1 MIQTL
6 NIDSPWS
13 AIDCAVQAEL
23 LAAASPPPR
32 QEGGFL
38 LSLSILLA
46 LSFALNSFTG
56 SALRTLYLIYP
67 NSAKKEK
74 KKVKFRATLMETP
87 TH

>member
-56 SALRTLYLIYP
+56 SALGHYIWFTQIRP
-67 NSAKKEK
+67 KKRNSGQ
-74 KKVKFRATLMETP
+74 L
-87 TH
+87 